1 MIIKNAIIFHSKK
14 DYDYA
19 VKRLAPNGILDF
31 TTQFTLPR
39 IITSLKEWE
48 ERVHAVGDPDKIVHH
63 EKLKVLMLFD
73 IFITHV
79 WNLRNRLKEYHA
91 EDSIIPILT
100 SIHEEFA
107 IWIGTYRKLIS
118 FRHIDWLNW
127 EFANFAMLTKKND
140 IVHLIL
146 KNILGYDSL
155 SLLEYIKDYY
165 NTPTEVKF
173 IPELHIITFHT
184 NGNPPESIYQD
195 LADER
200 IEFHAIYRGMGEST
214 LGGFY
219 EEDGKLI
226 KVKNAF
232 SEIQEECKIP
242 RIIEIA
248 KQLFGEA

>member
-1 MIIKNAIIFHSKK
+1 MIIKNAIIFHSQN

-19 VKRLAPNGILDF
+19 IKKLAPNGILDF
-31 TTQFTLPR
+31 TSQFELPK

-48 ERVHAVGDPDKIVHH
+48 KRVHTVGDPDKIVHH

-79 WNLRNRLKEYHA
+79 WNLRNRLKEYH
-91 EDSIIPILT
+91 EDDSIIPILT

-107 IWIGTYRKLIS
+107 IWIGKYRKLIS

-140 IVHLIL
+140 IVYLIL
-146 KNILGYDSL
+146 KNILGYDSR

-165 NTPTEVKF
+165 NNPTEVKF
-173 IPELHIITFHT
+173 MPELHIITFHT
-184 NGNPPESIYQD
+184 RDNPPESIYQD

>member
-1 MIIKNAIIFHSKK
+1 MIIKNAIIFHSQK

-19 VKRLAPNGILDF
+19 IEKLSPNGILDF
-31 TTQFTLPR
+31 TSQFTLPR

-48 ERVHAVGDPDKIVHH
+48 EGVHAVGEPDKIVRH
-63 EKLKVLMLFD
+63 EELKVLMLFD

-79 WNLRNRLKEYHA
+79 WSLRNRLKEYHA
-91 EDSIIPILT
+91 DDSIIPILT
-100 SIHEEFA
+100 SIHEEFS
-107 IWIGTYRKLIS
+107 IWIGGYRKLIS

-127 EFANFAMLTKKND
+127 QFANFAMLTKKND

-146 KNILGYDSL
+146 TNILGYDERSF
-155 SLLEYIKDYY
+155 LEYIKDYKD
-165 NTPTEVKF
+165 NPTEVKF
-173 IPELHIITFHT
+173 TPKLHMITFHT
-184 NGNPPESIYQD
+184 KDNPPESIYQD

-200 IEFHAIYRGMGEST
+200 IEFHAIYRGVGDTT

-219 EEDGKLI
+219 EEDGNL
-226 KVKNAF
+226 VKIENAA
-232 SEIQEECKIP
+232 SEMQEECKIP

>member
-1 MIIKNAIIFHSKK
+1 MIIKNAIIFHSQK

-19 VKRLAPNGILDF
+19 IEKLAPNGILDF
-31 TTQFTLPR
+31 TAQFEIPR

-48 ERVHAVGDPDKIVHH
+48 EGVHAVGEPDKIVKH

-79 WNLRNRLKEYHA
+79 WSLRNRLNEYHA
-91 EDSIIPILT
+91 DDSIIPIFT
-100 SIHEEFA
+100 SILEGFS
-107 IWIGTYRKLIS
+107 IWINSYRKLIS

-127 EFANFAMLTKKND
+127 QFANFAILENKDYLVKLILTK
-140 IVHLIL
+140 II
-146 KNILGYDSL
+146 GYDERSF
-155 SLLEYIKDYY
+155 LEYIKDYRD
-165 NTPTEVKF
+165 NPTEVKF
-173 IPELHIITFHT
+173 TPNLHMITFHT
-184 NGNPPESIYQD
+184 KDNPPESIYQG

-200 IEFHAIYRGMGEST
+200 IEFHAIYRGVGDTT

-226 KVKNAF
+226 KVKDAF
-232 SEIQEECKIP
+232 TEIQEECKIP
-242 RIIEIA
+242 RILEIA